1 VTRSD
6 SSGVLAVALLLLGLA
21 AWAVGLIRGDQD
33 DDGLDD
39 DRAVEIEI
47 GPEP

>member
-1 VTRSD
+1 MTRSD
-6 SSGVLAVALLLLGLA
+6 SSGALAVALLLVALL

-39 DRAVEIEI
+39 DRTVEIEI
-47 GPEP
+47 EDTP